1 MQSGELIVTGKNSIH
16 VPVNK
21 FPSEVKCRFKDEFA
35 AIPCNPDDADRL
47 EYEIIVSTTTPTT
60 FTLFINWKVT
70 GVREIKWEVAY

>member
-16 VPVNK
+16 IPINK

-35 AIPCNPDDADRL
+35 TIPCNPDDADRL
-47 EYEIIVSTTTPTT
+47 EYEVLVNNTT
-60 FTLFINWKVT
+60 FTLHIKWKVT